1 MQVDRRTAIRALG
14 CWGLGAMALTVA
26 GTASATVVRA
36 VSLEQL
42 VKRSSSV
49 LVGLPLERW
58 SEWTSI
64 GGTKRIVTL
73 TRVRVEEA
81 VSGAEDSELLVR
93 TLGGRIGDLG
103 QLVDGEAELRVG
115 ERALVFSH
123 RFDAALSGVTAMAQ
137 GHYPFDAA
145 SGEVRL
151 VRSPRLGT
159 MLKNQSAAVEQLEGL
174 TLRDAKALVTR
185 VRPR

>member
-14 CWGLGAMALTVA
+14 GWGLGAMGLSVA

-36 VSLEQL
+36 VTLEQL
-42 VKRSSSV
+42 VKKSSSV

-58 SEWTSI
+58 SEWASI

-81 VSGAEDSELLVR
+81 VSGAEDSEVLVR
-93 TLGGRIGDLG
+93 TLGGRIGDIG

-115 ERALVFSH
+115 ERSLVFSH
-123 RFDAALSGVTAMAQ
+123 RFDAGLSGVTAMAQ
-137 GHYPFDAA
+137 GHYPFDAT

-151 VRSPRLGT
+151 VRSPRIGT
-159 MLKNQSAAVEQLEGL
+159 MLKNQGAAVEQLEGL
-174 TLRDAKALVTR
+174 TVRDAKALVTKA
-185 VRPR
+185 RPR

>member
-1 MQVDRRTAIRALG
+1 
-14 CWGLGAMALTVA
+14 MALSAA
-26 GTASATVVRA
+26 GPAGATVVRA
-36 VSLEQL
+36 VSLEEL

-58 SEWTSI
+58 AEWARI

-73 TRVRVEEA
+73 TRLRVEET

-115 ERALVFSH
+115 ERSLVFAH
-123 RFDAALSGVTAMAQ
+123 RFEPGLSGVTAMAQ
-137 GHYPFDAA
+137 GHYPFESG
-145 SGEVRL
+145 SGEPRL
-151 VRSPRLGT
+151 VRSPRVAT
-159 MLKNQSAAVEQLEGL
+159 MVQSKSAAVAQLEGM
-174 TLRDAKALVTR
+174 TLRDAKSLVTK

>member
-1 MQVDRRTAIRALG
+1 MQVDRRTAIGALAS
-14 CWGLGAMALTVA
+14 WGLGAVAWTVA
-26 GTASATVVRA
+26 GRAEATVVRA
-36 VSLEQL
+36 VSLDQL

-58 SEWTSI
+58 AEWARI

-73 TRVRVEEA
+73 TRVRVEET

-115 ERALVFSH
+115 ERSLLFSH
-123 RFDAALSGVTAMAQ
+123 RFDAGLSGVTAMAQ
-137 GHYPFDAA
+137 GHYPFDA
-145 SGEVRL
+145 SRGEVRL
-151 VRSPRLGT
+151 LRSPRVAT
-159 MLKNQSAAVEQLEGL
+159 MLRDKNAAVEQLEGM
-174 TLRDAKALVTR
+174 TLRDAKSLVVK